1 MLQLVSILIHQEKSL
16 STHSVKQMN
25 MGLMSVK
32 QRSSVLIL
40 AWITIVLRSVFG
52 WEIHAPFAK
61 FKVTQASCTRLWI
74 KIFRLTIMNTHGPE
88 KSSHFWATEKKQ
100 QAPEA
105 RFVEVTDQRKGDE
118 RVNVEASTVIKECI
132 RGRTTVS
139 KRPSYT
145 TDPVRPMVKFIKI
158 TVKEA

>member
-1 MLQLVSILIHQEKSL
+1 
-16 STHSVKQMN
+16 
-25 MGLMSVK
+25 
-32 QRSSVLIL
+32 
-40 AWITIVLRSVFG
+40 
-52 WEIHAPFAK
+52 
-61 FKVTQASCTRLWI
+61 
-74 KIFRLTIMNTHGPE
+74 MNTHGPE
-88 KSSHFWATEKKQ
+88 KSSHFWATEKQ